1 MSNYAS
7 IMKSPALNT
16 LHISQNANYGVHG
29 MALGVRKVNN
39 AADDKVR
46 QPAFTLSGYPE
57 LWTGGGSTAT
67 ARATTKYNYDAI
79 VTSEQG

>member
-1 MSNYAS
+1 
-7 IMKSPALNT
+7 MKNPALNT

>member
-1 MSNYAS
+1 MSSYAT

-29 MALGVRKVNN
+29 MALGIRKVNN

-57 LWTGGGSTAT
+57 LWTGGGSVAA
-67 ARATTKYNYDAI
+67 ARETKLYNFDLI

>member
-1 MSNYAS
+1 MSNFAP
-7 IMKSPALNT
+7 IMYNPALNT
-16 LHISQNANYGVHG
+16 MRISQSANYGVHG

-46 QPAFTLSGYPE
+46 QPAMTLSGYPE
-57 LWTGGGSTAT
+57 LWTGGGSVAT
-67 ARATTKYNYDAI
+67 ARETTRYNYDAI